1 MNIKKDKL
9 SGFII
14 EYVSKNNKKI
24 KKGKIKKDITQ
35 LIPMKS
41 ITTTIIYNSHH
52 TINDIP
58 IIIIINFLYID

>member
-1 MNIKKDKL
+1 M
-9 SGFII
+9 
-14 EYVSKNNKKI
+14 YQKNNKKI
-24 KKGKIKKDITQ
+24 KKDKIKKDITQ